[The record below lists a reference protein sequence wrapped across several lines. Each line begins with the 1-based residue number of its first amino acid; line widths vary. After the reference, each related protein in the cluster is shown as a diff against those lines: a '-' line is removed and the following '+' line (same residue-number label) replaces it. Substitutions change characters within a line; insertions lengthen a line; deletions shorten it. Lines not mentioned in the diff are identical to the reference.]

1 MRVAELS
8 YDKGEYRTALY
19 YFQRMLEIV
28 SSSAMRTTA
37 QLGVL
42 RCSSLLNDKENTIQA
57 ANHLLEDETITE
69 EVRKEALYCRAKMYL
84 AENQYGL
91 AVVDLTPISKE
102 VRTANGAE
110 AKYLLAY
117 CYFQLGSTDLAEA
130 EVMAFTK
137 MQTTQ
142 QYWLAKSMILLAD
155 INIARND
162 LFQAKQYLLALQSN
176 YRQED
181 DIQSIIEQK
190 LSELATLESNVTE
203 EETL

>member
-1 MRVAELS
+1 
-8 YDKGEYRTALY
+8 
-19 YFQRMLEIV
+19 
-28 SSSAMRTTA
+28 
-37 QLGVL
+37 
-42 RCSSLLNDKENTIQA
+42 
-57 ANHLLEDETITE
+57 
-69 EVRKEALYCRAKMYL
+69 
-84 AENQYGL
+84 
-91 AVVDLTPISKE
+91 VDLTPISKE